1 MLKLGYKASA
11 EQFGPSELLEF
22 GCTAEK
28 LGFDSVFISDHFQPW
43 RHTGGHAPGADQE
56 RFLRLYA
63 LEVLPLLRKAFV

>member
-11 EQFGPSELLEF
+11 EQFAPAKLLDF
-22 GCTAEK
+22 ACMAEK

-63 LEVLPLLRKAFV
+63 AEVLPLLRKAFV